1 MDIESFRRACA
12 KYATGITITTL
23 LDDAGTPHGMT
34 INSFTSVSLEPL
46 LVLVCV
52 DLRANLRPL
61 LNTGKHFGI
70 NVLSEEQKELSTR
83 FSQKH
88 DDRFSGVALLT
99 GTTGVPLIRGALA
112 TFECVA
118 TKIVEAGDHIIVIGE
133 VLHADHTDGR
143 PLIYHCGKYQTLG

>member
-1 MDIESFRRACA
+1 MDRESFRRACA

-70 NVLSEEQKELSTR
+70 NVLGEEQKELSNR

-88 DDRFSGVALLT
+88 DDRFSGVALVT
-99 GTTGVPLIRGALA
+99 GATWPALRGGLKRVLA
-112 TFECVA
+112 SDLAKCVS
-118 TKIVEAGDHIIVIGE
+118 GE
-133 VLHADHTDGR
+133 VLHADHIEGR
-143 PLIYHCGKYQTLG
+143 PLIYHAGKYQTLG